1 VAGEGSVW
9 RCGKWIDRLE
19 DLDSECRGVRWN
31 DCGGVGVCCVGIG
44 EELQKVEKPT
54 SGQKTL

>member
-1 VAGEGSVW
+1 
-9 RCGKWIDRLE
+9 
-19 DLDSECRGVRWN
+19 VRWN